1 LNSQPGFNFNL
12 TIFPKVG
19 KEKKRA
25 LTMHFGILVILFFGL
40 RNMANFLKLKRKKKK
55 KNL

>member
-1 LNSQPGFNFNL
+1 M
-12 TIFPKVG
+12 G

>member
-1 LNSQPGFNFNL
+1 
-12 TIFPKVG
+12 VG

-25 LTMHFGILVILFFGL
+25 LTMHFGILVIFFFGL